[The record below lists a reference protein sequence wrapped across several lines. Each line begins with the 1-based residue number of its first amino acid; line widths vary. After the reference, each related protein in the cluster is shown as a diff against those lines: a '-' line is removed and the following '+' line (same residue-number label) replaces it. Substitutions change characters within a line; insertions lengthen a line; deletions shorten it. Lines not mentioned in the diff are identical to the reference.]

1 MFMKESK
8 TAAVCQIIQNEQIK
22 SVYQPIISLTDGKVL
37 GYEAL
42 ARITCSEPDVF
53 IEEMFVLAEQ
63 CGKLW
68 ELEYLCRKKAMAE
81 IGKDLASQK
90 LFLNVDPY
98 VMYDPRFREGM
109 ARKYLKEYG
118 ISAANLVFEITERTN
133 IQNEHMSLFQELVS
147 HYQKENYQIA
157 IDDFGK
163 ACAGLQRVIDLHP
176 QFVKIDMDL
185 IRDIHKS
192 PEKSRALRRTVKF
205 CKPLGIQLIAEGIEE
220 REELRE
226 LIRLGILY
234 GQGYLIAKPQ
244 EVPQPIAPEILQLIQ
259 WERRIAAKGAAAPVF
274 QVQRDSFT
282 RLPRSGG

>member
-42 ARITCSEPDVF
+42 ARITRSEPDVS

-68 ELEYLCRKKAMAE
+68 ELEYLCRKKAMAG
-81 IGKDLASQK
+81 IG
-90 LFLNVDPY
+90 
-98 VMYDPRFREGM
+98 
-109 ARKYLKEYG
+109 
-118 ISAANLVFEITERTN
+118 
-133 IQNEHMSLFQELVS
+133 
-147 HYQKENYQIA
+147 KENYQIA

-163 ACAGLQRVIDLHP
+163 ACAGIQRVIDLHP

-192 PEKSRALRRTVKF
+192 PEKSRALRRMVKF

-220 REELRE
+220 REELRADPAGDFVWPG
-226 LIRLGILY
+226 LFDCKTSGSAAAHCSRDFAAYPVGAAY
-234 GQGYLIAKPQ
+234 RRQRSRCTG
-244 EVPQPIAPEILQLIQ
+244 VPG
-259 WERRIAAKGAAAPVF
+259 AKGFLYPAAEK
-274 QVQRDSFT
+274 R
-282 RLPRSGG
+282 RLKGTQGKRKSKQDQKN

>member
-42 ARITCSEPDVF
+42 TRITRSEPDVS

-68 ELEYLCRKKAMAE
+68 ELEYLYRKKTMAG
-81 IGKDLASQK
+81 IG
-90 LFLNVDPY
+90 
-98 VMYDPRFREGM
+98 
-109 ARKYLKEYG
+109 
-118 ISAANLVFEITERTN
+118 
-133 IQNEHMSLFQELVS
+133 
-147 HYQKENYQIA
+147 KENYQIA

-163 ACAGLQRVIDLHP
+163 ACAGIQRVIDLHP

-192 PEKSRALRRTVKF
+192 PEKSRSLRRMVKF
-205 CKPLGIQLIAEGIEE
+205 CKPLGIQLIAEGIEG

-226 LIRLGILY
+226 LIRLGISY

-259 WERRIAAKGAAAPVF
+259 WERRIAAKGAAAPVL
-274 QVQRDSFT
+274 QAQRDSFT
-282 RLPRSGG
+282 QLARSGG

>member
-42 ARITCSEPDVF
+42 ARITRTEPDVS

-68 ELEYLCRKKAMAE
+68 EL
-81 IGKDLASQK
+81 
-90 LFLNVDPY
+90 
-98 VMYDPRFREGM
+98 
-109 ARKYLKEYG
+109 
-118 ISAANLVFEITERTN
+118 
-133 IQNEHMSLFQELVS
+133 
-147 HYQKENYQIA
+147 
-157 IDDFGK
+157 
-163 ACAGLQRVIDLHP
+163 
-176 QFVKIDMDL
+176 
-185 IRDIHKS
+185 
-192 PEKSRALRRTVKF
+192 
-205 CKPLGIQLIAEGIEE
+205 
-220 REELRE
+220 
-226 LIRLGILY
+226 IRLGISY

-244 EVPQPIAPEILQLIQ
+244 EVPQTIAPEILQLVQ

>member
-1 MFMKESK
+1 MFMKESR

-42 ARITCSEPDVF
+42 ARITRSEPDVS

-68 ELEYLCRKKAMAE
+68 ELEYLCRKKAMAG
-81 IGKDLASQK
+81 IG
-90 LFLNVDPY
+90 
-98 VMYDPRFREGM
+98 
-109 ARKYLKEYG
+109 
-118 ISAANLVFEITERTN
+118 
-133 IQNEHMSLFQELVS
+133 
-147 HYQKENYQIA
+147 KENYQIA

-163 ACAGLQRVIDLHP
+163 ACAGIQRVIDLHP

-192 PEKSRALRRTVKF
+192 PEKSRALRRMVKF

-226 LIRLGILY
+226 LIRLGISY